1 MGVRPG
7 AATRRTV
14 GMRRGLAPTP
24 IHQGAMRILAVI
36 PCYNEADSLPSVVAE
51 LASHCPEVDLVVID
65 DGSTDDTYRSVPPVV
80 PVVRLLINL
89 GIGGAVQTGLKYALY
104 HDYDLVV
111 QIDGDGQHPPDQIGI
126 MLERYK
132 AAPVNIL
139 IGSRFLQ
146 PGGFSSTFLRRQGI
160 LLIRWTLYA
169 LYGRQISDPTSG
181 LRLMDRQAIALFS
194 REYPHDYPEPISIA
208 YALEQG
214 LTVAEVPVKM
224 RARLGGKSTISGIK
238 SVFYMVQVVGY
249 ILLARARRILG

>member
-1 MGVRPG
+1 
-7 AATRRTV
+7 
-14 GMRRGLAPTP
+14 
-24 IHQGAMRILAVI
+24 MRILAVI
-36 PCYNEADSLPSVVAE
+36 PCYNEADSLPAVLAE
-51 LASHCPEVDLVVID
+51 MAGCCPEADVLVID
-65 DGSTDDTYRSVPPVV
+65 DGSTDDTFRVVPPTV

-111 QIDGDGQHPPDQIGI
+111 QIDGDGQHPPHEIET
-126 MLERYK
+126 LLARYR

-139 IGSRFLQ
+139 IGTRFMQ

-160 LLIRWTLYA
+160 QLIRWTLYL

-181 LRLMDRQAIALFS
+181 MRLMDRAAIALFS

-208 YALEQG
+208 NALEQG
-214 LTVAEVPVKM
+214 LTVDEVPVTM
-224 RARLGGKSTISGIK
+224 RPRRGGRSTISGMK

-249 ILLARARRILG
+249 ILLTRARRIFG